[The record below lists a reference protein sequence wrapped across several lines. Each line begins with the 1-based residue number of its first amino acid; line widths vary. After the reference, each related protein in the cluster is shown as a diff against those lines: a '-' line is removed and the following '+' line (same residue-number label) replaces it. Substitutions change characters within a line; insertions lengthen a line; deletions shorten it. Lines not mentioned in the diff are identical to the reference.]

1 MKKKIIKFLNNFNLY
16 HKKQFPKKDYSNFIH
31 GILLSMSV
39 ESNKKVK
46 IVQVGAN
53 DGIHGDPLYEYVTK
67 FSERINLLCIEPQ
80 LSAFNSLKKNYQ
92 NISNVYFA
100 MNCIGDGKE
109 KLFYS
114 LNENYKKMMGI
125 QKIDSVSTLEKTNL
139 TNRLKKDSFKNV
151 DNYID
156 SKTVKTYRLE
166 DLLKKN
172 PIHEKIFFEVDF
184 LQIDA
189 EGYDDEIIYN
199 SGIQKLK
206 FKYINYEFKNMPD
219 FKLNKLHNFLKENNY
234 KVLRWNKSDEIAY
247 RI

>member
-1 MKKKIIKFLNNFNLY
+1 
-16 HKKQFPKKDYSNFIH
+16 
-31 GILLSMSV
+31 
-39 ESNKKVK
+39 
-46 IVQVGAN
+46 
-53 DGIHGDPLYEYVTK
+53 
-67 FSERINLLCIEPQ
+67 
-80 LSAFNSLKKNYQ
+80 
-92 NISNVYFA
+92 

-125 QKIDSVSTLEKTNL
+125 QKIDGVSTLEKTNL
-139 TNRLKKDSFKNV
+139 TNRLKKNSFKNI

-172 PIHEKIFFEVDF
+172 PIHEQIFFEVDF

-219 FKLNKLHNFLKENNY
+219 LKLNKLHNFLKENNY

>member
-1 MKKKIIKFLNNFNLY
+1 
-16 HKKQFPKKDYSNFIH
+16 
-31 GILLSMSV
+31 
-39 ESNKKVK
+39 
-46 IVQVGAN
+46 
-53 DGIHGDPLYEYVTK
+53 
-67 FSERINLLCIEPQ
+67 
-80 LSAFNSLKKNYQ
+80 
-92 NISNVYFA
+92 

-166 DLLKKN
+166 NLLKKN

-234 KVLRWNKSDEIAY
+234 KV
-247 RI
+247 